1 MGYNTD
7 FVRIVYKRLNFKNLK
22 KRYNSLISEGANIN
36 DTDYGYNTLLMNA
49 VLLGKYE
56 FTKLLLSDKNID
68 INKKNKNGYTAI
80 TIGLFKMEDKTDRI
94 KICELLLKKKVDLE
108 LVNKDGYTPLCLASK
123 LGDNEAVKLLL
134 KFEKRHKYYN
144 HLSFTNTTPLIE
156 ASIYD
161 NLEIV
166 KLLLE
171 KNNNP
176 GLYYKDNYGYC
187 AFLHASKNSNLE
199 IVKLL
204 LRKKNIIAKN
214 YYNENALI
222 LSIRNNNRNVTK
234 FLLQNKK
241 IDVNIIVDNLYNP
254 INLCCKYGYLEEL
267 EILIKMGADINYVN
281 SSNYTGFMYACMS
294 GNLEIVKLLLK
305 NNVDIDNFSND
316 GKNGF
321 ILACIAG
328 NIEVVKLLLEIDSK
342 IVDRTGKYNTT
353 PFMHSCIHNQV
364 EVGKLLIACSGIDI
378 NKTDIYGSTALIY
391 AAGYRNV
398 EIVKLLLEN
407 NVDVNIK
414 NNQGDD
420 AMTTSLKNCN
430 EEIALLLFDKYEC
443 NNYEKLLLSCCSKLL
458 TTNVAKLIINKPN
471 INLDYYKHSWYNI
484 IDDYE
489 GIDIDCFNT
498 PLVISCKQKN
508 VDLIKKLIENGA
520 NVNLPV
526 SSCGKTVLML
536 YCHDSSFQIFEIG
549 KLLLLNTDLEYVD
562 YENKNILMHISSSR
576 FKTCDKLELINLI
589 IEKVDVNKVDKYN
602 KTALDY
608 ALEIFTRNININD
621 FLIISYKYLMENIEI
636 FLLLGLSN
644 NELEKSLI
652 NWLNR
657 INRKIS
663 KDCFKKI
670 LEKYFKN
677 DYENLLIRCC
687 KDNLNGFVKLLIDN
701 SNLNINFK
709 DKDGKTALDIV
720 FFNTNDYLKRILL
733 KNSKIYISYDKI
745 DKYFCKSNSMYV
757 DDLLINYKDK
767 LKIERRNNLRKLLF
781 MKKTSNTTFGGDTL
795 INNHDI
801 RSYVGLFF

>member
-1 MGYNTD
+1 MSINTD
-7 FVRIVYKRLNFKNLK
+7 FVRIVYGGLNFKKLK
-22 KRYNSLISEGANIN
+22 KRYYSLISEGANIN
-36 DTDYGYNTLLMNA
+36 DTDYDYNTLLMNA

-80 TIGLFKMEDKTDRI
+80 TIGLFKMGNKTDRI
-94 KICELLLKKKVDLE
+94 KICELLLKKKVDLD

-123 LGDNEAVKLLL
+123 LGDIEAVKLLL
-134 KFEKRHKYYN
+134 KFEKRHKFYN
-144 HLSFTNTTPLIE
+144 HFSNTNTTPLIE
-156 ASIYD
+156 ASKNGY
-161 NLEIV
+161 LEIV

-176 GLYYKDNYGYC
+176 GLYYKDDYGDC
-187 AFLHASKNSNLE
+187 AFLHSCRNSNLE

-204 LRKKNIIAKN
+204 LRKKNIKAKN
-214 YYNENALI
+214 DFNENALI
-222 LSIRNNNRNVTK
+222 ISLKNNNKNVTK
-234 FLLQNKK
+234 FLLENKK
-241 IDVNIIVDNLYNP
+241 IDVNIIIDDLYNP

-267 EILIKMGADINYVN
+267 EILIKMGADLNYVN
-281 SSNYTGFMYACMS
+281 CSNYTGFMYACMS
-294 GNLEIVKLLLK
+294 GNVEIVKLLLK
-305 NNVDIDNFSND
+305 NNVDIYNFSKD

-328 NIEVVKLLLEIDSK
+328 KIEIVKLLLEIDSK
-342 IVDRTGKYNTT
+342 IVDKTGKYNITS
-353 PFMHSCIHNQV
+353 FMHSCIHNKI
-364 EVGKLLIACSGIDI
+364 EIGKLLIACSGFDI

-391 AAGYRNV
+391 AVRYRNV

-414 NNQGDD
+414 NNVGDD
-420 AMTTSLKNCN
+420 AMTISLKNCF

-443 NNYEKLLLSCCSKLL
+443 NNYENLLLSSCSKSL
-458 TTNVAKLIINKPN
+458 TNVAKLIINKPN

-484 IDDYE
+484 IDNSE

-498 PLVISCKQKN
+498 PLVISCQQKN
-508 VDLIKKLIENGA
+508 VDLIKNLIENGA

-536 YCHDSSFQIFEIG
+536 YCHDSTLQIIEIG

-562 YENKNILMHISSSR
+562 YENKNILMHIITSR
-576 FKTCDKLELINLI
+576 FKTYEKLELINLI

-608 ALEIFTRNININD
+608 ALETFTRIFND
-621 FLIISYKYLMENIEI
+621 FVIISSKYLIDNIEI
-636 FLLLGLSN
+636 FLLLGISN
-644 NELEKSLI
+644 NELEELLI

-657 INRKIS
+657 INRKIGNV
-663 KDCFKKI
+663 CFKKI
-670 LEKYFKN
+670 LEMYFKN

-701 SNLNINFK
+701 FNLNINFK

-720 FFNTNDYLKRILL
+720 FSNTNDYLKRILL
-733 KNSKIYISYDKI
+733 KNPKIYINYDKI
-745 DKYFCKSNSMYV
+745 DKYFCKSNSIYV
-757 DDLLINYKDK
+757 DDLLRNHKVK
-767 LKIERRNNLRKLLF
+767 LKIERRNNIRKLLF
-781 MKKTSNTTFGGDTL
+781 MKKTSNITFGGNTL

-801 RSYVGLFF
+801 RSYVGSFF

>member
-1 MGYNTD
+1 MSINTD
-7 FVRIVYKRLNFKNLK
+7 FVRIVYGGLNFKKLK

-36 DTDYGYNTLLMNA
+36 DTDWDYNTLLMNA

-68 INKKNKNGYTAI
+68 INKKNNNGYTAI
-80 TIGLFKMEDKTDRI
+80 TIGLFKMENKTDRI
-94 KICELLLKKKVDLE
+94 KICELLLKKKVDLD

-123 LGDNEAVKLLL
+123 LGDIEAVKLLL
-134 KFEKRHKYYN
+134 KFEKHHKYYN
-144 HLSFTNTTPLIE
+144 HISNTNTTPLIE
-156 ASIYD
+156 ASKNGY
-161 NLEIV
+161 LEIV

-171 KNNNP
+171 KKNNP
-176 GLYYKDNYGYC
+176 GLYYKDDYGDC
-187 AFLHASKNSNLE
+187 AFLHSCRNSNLE

-204 LRKKNIIAKN
+204 LRKKNIKAKN
-214 YYNENALI
+214 DYNENALI
-222 LSIRNNNRNVTK
+222 ISLKNNNKNVTK
-234 FLLQNKK
+234 FLLENKK
-241 IDVNIIVDNLYNP
+241 IDVNIIVDDLYNP

-267 EILIKMGADINYVN
+267 EILIKKGADINYVN
-281 SSNYTGFMYACMS
+281 CSNYTGFMYACMF
-294 GNLEIVKLLLK
+294 GDVDIVKLLLK
-305 NNVDIDNFSND
+305 NNVDIDNFSKD

-321 ILACIAG
+321 ILACIGG

-342 IVDRTGKYNTT
+342 IVDRTGKYNIT

-364 EVGKLLIACSGIDI
+364 EVGKLLIACSEIDI
-378 NKTDIYGSTALIY
+378 NKKDVYGSTALMY
-391 AAGYRNV
+391 AVRYRNI

-407 NVDVNIK
+407 NADVKIK

-420 AMTTSLKNCN
+420 VMTTSLKNSD
-430 EEIALLLFDKYEC
+430 EKIALLLFDKYEC
-443 NNYEKLLLSCCSKLL
+443 NNYEKLLLSCCDKSL
-458 TTNVAKLIINKPN
+458 TNVAKLIINKPN
-471 INLDYYKHSWYNI
+471 INLDYYKHSWYKILDNS
-484 IDDYE
+484 E

-498 PLVISCKQKN
+498 PLVISCQQKN
-508 VDLIKKLIENGA
+508 LDLIKNLIENGA

-536 YCHDSSFQIFEIG
+536 YCHNSAIQILEIG

-562 YENKNILMHISSSR
+562 SENKNILMHICTSR
-576 FKTCDKLELINLI
+576 FKTCEKLELINLI

-608 ALEIFTRNININD
+608 ALETFTRIFND
-621 FLIISYKYLMENIEI
+621 FVIISTKYLLDNIEI
-636 FLLLGLSN
+636 FLLLGISN
-644 NELEKSLI
+644 NELEELLI

-670 LEKYFKN
+670 LEMYFKN

-720 FFNTNDYLKRILL
+720 FFNTNDYLKNLLL

-745 DKYFCKSNSMYV
+745 DKYFCKSNNIYV
-757 DDLLINYKDK
+757 DRSLRDHKVR
-767 LKIERRNNLRKLLF
+767 LKIEKRKNLRKLLF
-781 MKKTSNTTFGGDTL
+781 MKKTSKTTFGGNIL
-795 INNHDI
+795 INNHDV
-801 RSYVGLFF
+801 RSYIGSFF